1 MKKIMSTILIIAML
15 LALSACSTQNAN
27 TAEAETYDPVEEVQ
41 VETSEEVAQE
51 TETESVATEEVELVE
66 EPGAVEKISIKVA
79 AMKGPTGMGMSKLM
93 ADSDNGETA
102 NDYSFDLYS
111 APDEL
116 TAKLITGEYD
126 IAAIPTNLAANL
138 YKKTEGQIQ
147 LLALNTLGVLYI
159 MQNSPDGETIT
170 QLSELAGKTLYATG
184 QGSNPEYVL
193 NYLLRQAG
201 LEPGVDVTIE
211 YLSAHDELVAL
222 AATGEVEYCMLP
234 EPNVSVLSNKNADMK
249 VAIDLTQVWEES
261 GAEGVL
267 TMGCLVVN
275 SEFATENPQAV
286 DSFLEEYA
294 ASVDYVNSN
303 PSEAADI
310 IVNYEIVGA
319 APVALKALPNCNI
332 VCITGEDIWPA
343 IEGYYQVLFDA
354 EPTSVGGTMPESS
367 MVWLG

>member
-1 MKKIMSTILIIAML
+1 MMKKVMSTILILALL
-15 LALSACSTQNAN
+15 LAMASCANSSVKESAEPIAESAAQDSEAPATDVSGDDSPAAQDEPVAEPADR
-27 TAEAETYDPVEEVQ
+27 TAV
-41 VETSEEVAQE
+41 
-51 TETESVATEEVELVE
+51 
-66 EPGAVEKISIKVA
+66 KVA
-79 AMKGPTGMGMSKLM
+79 AMKGPTGMGMSALM
-93 ADSDNGETA
+93 DSNDSNATA
-102 NDYSFDLYS
+102 NEYTFDLFS

-170 QLSELAGKTLYATG
+170 QLSDLAGKTLYATG

-211 YLSAHDELVAL
+211 YLAAHDELVAL

-234 EPNVSVLSNKNADMK
+234 EPNVSVLSNKNPDMK
-249 VAIDLTQVWEES
+249 VAIDLTRVWEDS

-275 SEFATENPQAV
+275 RDFADENPQAV
-286 DSFLEEYA
+286 ADFIAEYE

-303 PSEAADI
+303 PAGAAEL
-310 IVNYEIVGA
+310 IVKYEIVGA
-319 APVALKALPNCNI
+319 AAVAQKALPNCNI

-343 IEGYYQVLFDA
+343 IEGYYRVLFDA
-354 EPTSVGGTMPESS
+354 EPSSVGGAMPESA
-367 MVWLG
+367 MVWEG

>member
-1 MKKIMSTILIIAML
+1 MKRIMSTVLVLAML
-15 LALSACSTQNAN
+15 LALASCAAETEQQNVSAEPEQ
-27 TAEAETYDPVEEVQ
+27 TAEVEQSVEASEEQPVEEP
-41 VETSEEVAQE
+41 VA
-51 TETESVATEEVELVE
+51 
-66 EPGAVEKISIKVA
+66 EPAEKTAVRVA

-93 ADSDNGETA
+93 EDNA
-102 NDYSFDLYS
+102 NNASANEYTFDLFS

-159 MQNSPDGETIT
+159 MQNSPDGEVISDLS
-170 QLSELAGKTLYATG
+170 QLKGKTLYATG

-211 YLSAHDELVAL
+211 YLAAHDELVAL
-222 AATGEVEYCMLP
+222 AAGGEVEYCMLP

-249 VAIDLTQVWEES
+249 AVIDLTEVWEAS

-275 SEFATENPQAV
+275 KAFADANPEAV
-286 DSFLEEYA
+286 ASFLDEYA
-294 ASVDYVNSN
+294 ASVDYVNSDTAAA
-303 PSEAADI
+303 SEL
-310 IVNYEIVGA
+310 IVKYEIVAA
-319 APVALKALPNCNI
+319 APVAQKALPNCNI
-332 VCITGEDIWPA
+332 VCITGDEIWPA
-343 IEGYYQVLFDA
+343 IEGYYKVLFEA

-367 MVWLG
+367 MVWAG